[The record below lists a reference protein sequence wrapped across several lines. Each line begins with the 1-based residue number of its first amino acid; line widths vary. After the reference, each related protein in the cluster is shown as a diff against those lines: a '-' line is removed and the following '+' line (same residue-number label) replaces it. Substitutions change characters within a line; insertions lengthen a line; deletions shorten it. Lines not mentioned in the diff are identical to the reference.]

1 MKKFT
6 KNSIKQIVKYVKI
19 FFEGTLKVESLGVFQ
34 FQEGMLQAPYG
45 ANDQQQSFVSQ
56 INQLIKSRKPVA
68 QWE

>member
-19 FFEGTLKVESLGVFQ
+19 FFEGTLKVEHLGVFQ
-34 FQEGMLQAPYG
+34 FQQGMLRAPQD
-45 ANDQQQSFVSQ
+45 ANEQQQSFVSK
-56 INQLIKSRKPVA
+56 INQLIKSRQPVA

>member
-19 FFEGTLKVESLGVFQ
+19 FFEGTLKVENLGVFQ
-34 FQEGMLQAPYG
+34 FQQGMLQAPQG
-45 ANDQQQSFVSQ
+45 ANEQQQSFVSK
-56 INQLIKSRKPVA
+56 INQLIKSRQPVA